1 MKQNLLKLYIT
12 GRTSRSQEAVQ
23 NLRRIYKSFTSPQFD
38 IVVIDVLENPD
49 QAEEDK
55 ILATPTL
62 IYSTEVSSN
71 RIIGDISNLKEV
83 MKLLDLSY
91 TDKNQSKE

>member
-1 MKQNLLKLYIT
+1 MKQNVLKLYIT

-23 NLRRIYKSFTSPQFD
+23 NLRNLYKSINDPQFD
-38 IVVIDVLENPD
+38 MVVIDVLENPE

-62 IYSTEVSSN
+62 VYLTGNSSN
-71 RIIGDISNLKEV
+71 RIIGDISNSKDVL
-83 MKLLDLSY
+83 KLLNLSG
-91 TDKNQSKE
+91 EI

>member
-1 MKQNLLKLYIT
+1 MKQNVLKLYIT

-23 NLRRIYKSFTSPQFD
+23 NLRSIYKSINDPQFD
-38 IVVIDVLENPD
+38 IVVIDVLENPE

-62 IYSTEVSSN
+62 VYLTENSSN
-71 RIIGDISNLKEV
+71 RIIGDISNSKDVL
-83 MKLLDLSY
+83 KLLNLSA
-91 TDKNQSKE
+91 EV